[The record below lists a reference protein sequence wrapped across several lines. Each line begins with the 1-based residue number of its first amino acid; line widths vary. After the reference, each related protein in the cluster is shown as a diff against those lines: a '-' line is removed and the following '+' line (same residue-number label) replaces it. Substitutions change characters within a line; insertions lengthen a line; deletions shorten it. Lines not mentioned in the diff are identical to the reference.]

1 MHDYKNN
8 LFKPSIE
15 PKDRLEQTILLDLLP
30 EKDLNRPSY
39 SVATI
44 SRIMSNYI
52 RTLRHIVKREWS
64 FEVLNLYESVFPL
77 FVDFYE
83 CVVANELAVR
93 KDNVEWGEIWNS
105 RITELWGRLKFQV
118 VNNVIHVD
126 YMVEQTPYT
135 EEGYYIE
142 SNFMVMVRRLS
153 YYFQSPENIPPEL
166 LKELEG
172 DINLGAIF
180 NQWMTVSDNPQPLSN
195 KNIEFDE
202 EEYKVKLDF
211 GVGTV
216 EGALPPYTLK
226 QCLKNSSFNY
236 DNYRGPFKPTERP
249 PHITNRKINE

>member
-39 SVATI
+39 SIATV
-44 SRIMSNYI
+44 SRIMSSYI

-83 CVVANELAVR
+83 CVVANELGVR
-93 KDNVEWGEIWNS
+93 KEKVEWGQIWNNW
-105 RITELWGRLKFQV
+105 ITELWGRFKFKV
-118 VNNVIHVD
+118 TNGVIHVD
-126 YMVEQTPYT
+126 YLPCPLDAA
-135 EEGYYIE
+135 EGCYLE

-153 YYFQSPENIPPEL
+153 YYFQSPENIPTEL

-180 NQWMTVSDNPQPLSN
+180 NQWMTVSDNPQPLSD
-195 KNIEFDE
+195 KNIEFYE
-202 EEYKVKLDF
+202 AEYKVELDF
-211 GVGTV
+211 GVGRV
-216 EGALPPYTLK
+216 EGAIPPETLK
-226 QCLKNSSFNY
+226 ERLKNSSFNY

-249 PHITNRKINE
+249 PHITNIEIKE

>member
-15 PKDRLEQTILLDLLP
+15 PKDKLEQTILLDLLP

-39 SVATI
+39 SIATV
-44 SRIMSNYI
+44 SRIMSSYI

-83 CVVANELAVR
+83 CVVANELRVR
-93 KDNVEWGEIWNS
+93 KEKVEWGQIWNNW
-105 RITELWGRLKFQV
+105 ITELDDRFKFKV
-118 VNNVIHVD
+118 TNGVIHVD
-126 YMVEQTPYT
+126 YLPNPLDTA
-135 EEGYYIE
+135 EGCYLE
-142 SNFMVMVRRLS
+142 SNLMVMVRRLS

-180 NQWMTVSDNPQPLSN
+180 NQWMTVSDNPQPLSD

-202 EEYKVKLDF
+202 GEYKVELDF
-211 GVGTV
+211 GVGRV
-216 EGALPPYTLK
+216 EGAIPPETLK
-226 QCLKNSSFNY
+226 ERLKNSSFNY
-236 DNYRGPFKPTERP
+236 DNYKD
-249 PHITNRKINE
+249 KK